1 VTVSPLKVG
10 ADTKEQIRL
19 AAALLGCGQAEL
31 VGRAVSEYTQ
41 RHAKDLRAG
50 IAAAGAALALGDDA
64 AIAYLAGED
73 AATFDRVTGR
83 KPLR

>member
-1 VTVSPLKVG
+1 MAVSPLKVN
-10 ADTKEQIRL
+10 AETKEQIRV

-31 VGRAVSEYTQ
+31 VRRAVSEYAR
-41 RHAKDLRAG
+41 RHADELRAG

-73 AATFDRVTGR
+73 AATLDRVTGR
-83 KPLR
+83 KPLK

>member
-1 VTVSPLKVG
+1 MAVSPLKVN
-10 ADTKEQIRL
+10 AETKEQIRV

-31 VGRAVSEYTQ
+31 VRRAVSEYAR
-41 RHAKDLRAG
+41 RHADELRAG

-73 AATFDRVTGR
+73 VATVDRVTGR
-83 KPLR
+83 KPLK